1 MKKKIYKI
9 IEYHEYRIL
18 LKIQIKV
25 PKRAP
30 IGNFTPPA
38 RLAKYYLCIP
48 ATSFP
53 SEHVFSSDID
63 LSVNFYRSKQNLTV
77 KKRKEKTR
85 NTKKI

>member
-1 MKKKIYKI
+1 M
-9 IEYHEYRIL
+9 

-77 KKRKEKTR
+77 KKEKKRKEKTR